1 MLKIPSKETVGYSFK
16 CPQTE
21 KRIRAHLFFMLIE
34 ETNQI
39 CPGGY
44 READRS
50 LTGSSVPVEH
60 EKKRIILLLCLLDL
74 FVSLKEKWQQLC
86 SGNNP

>member
-1 MLKIPSKETVGYSFK
+1 MLKIPSKEAVRYSFK

-21 KRIRAHLFFMLIE
+21 KRIRAHLFILIE

-50 LTGSSVPVEH
+50 STGSSVPVEH
-60 EKKRIILLLCLLDL
+60 EKKRIILLLWLLDL
-74 FVSLKEKWQQLC
+74 FVSLKEKWQQLR